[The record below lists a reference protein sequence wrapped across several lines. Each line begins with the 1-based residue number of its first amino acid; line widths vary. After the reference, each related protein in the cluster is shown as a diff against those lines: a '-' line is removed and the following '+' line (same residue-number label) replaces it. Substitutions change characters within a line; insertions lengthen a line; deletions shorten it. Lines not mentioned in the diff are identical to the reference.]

1 MLFLKTELFVFV
13 FVFNYLRAYVNLR
26 FKHAVLGTYIS
37 YQNWFPGCRVN
48 TCVSDKSVV
57 TKYYSLSQI
66 KSNQKVLFK
75 VGTFYNNQHKLS
87 RAFQTDMH
95 NKLHK
100 LNTAQ

>member
-1 MLFLKTELFVFV
+1 MHLNAYILRYCNSML
-13 FVFNYLRAYVNLR
+13 
-26 FKHAVLGTYIS
+26 VLMYFTF
-37 YQNWFPGCRVN
+37 QRQ
-48 TCVSDKSVV
+48 
-57 TKYYSLSQI
+57 SQI